1 MSAESPGA
9 KRATDPEMRE
19 REIATAI
26 ARFIDRQSSGE
37 PVDLDGF
44 CRDHADL
51 LPELRLELE
60 AVRRIDEALDSSHA
74 QPAAVGTKTPMPER
88 LSGLRVL
95 AELGAGGMGR
105 VFLALDDRLNRKV
118 AIKMLDARYWPNQR
132 LADRFMRE
140 ARAMARLSH
149 PNIAGIY
156 SLGAAGE
163 PPHFVMEYI
172 HGVSLAQAAEP
183 LRPPQKME
191 LFRKV
196 VLAVEFLHQHGI
208 VHRDLKPGNVLV
220 GSDLEPKVLDFGLA
234 LQRNASERHL
244 TRSGEVLGTL
254 DYFSPEQ
261 AHAEQDLDARSDIFS
276 LGVILYELLTG
287 RLPFRGE
294 NQRAQIRTLYDQ
306 DPVLPRRI
314 DPNLPGDLQSICL
327 KALEKDPKNRYA
339 SAREMADDLQRF
351 LAGEPILAVPAA
363 YSRMMAG
370 KIEQHVRELAG
381 WTQDHLLSNLEF
393 DSFRRMYDRLAEHE
407 DAWIMQVRRLS
418 FSQVTLYFG
427 AWILVL
433 GAVLVVLFAYRAFSG
448 TVRVLVTATAAVAM
462 LFIGVRCW
470 RRGQRRIGIAYL
482 LAFCLLLP
490 VLMILVMRKYQWLA
504 WATQNQWRLEFFQVT
519 QNVYWTPVVHHSLT
533 WATNAQVWW
542 SIFLSLPAYVWLRRF
557 TRSTVFSLV
566 SAFMGA
572 LLCLVTL
579 LRTGLLD
586 WVGEYPGRFYLR
598 LLPFAVMFFLL
609 AIGIERLRHAADA
622 RYFYFFAVAFTLVG
636 LSGVASV
643 HEPYSNWLKSVAPWT
658 HGRIEYLFMINA
670 AIYFAL
676 QHLFDRFPS
685 AELRWVAKTFRFV
698 IPGHILTSILSLGID
713 ASSRWHDA
721 EENAALRH
729 EARFFEILL
738 PIAACAFIFGSIPKQ
753 MKNFLASGLLFL
765 AVGIIRLQQD
775 LFNGHAAW
783 PIVLL
788 FAGLL
793 LMVAAANY
801 PSLKTAFWRIAH
813 RKL

>member
-9 KRATDPEMRE
+9 KRTTDPEMRE
-19 REIATAI
+19 RELATAI

-37 PVDLDGF
+37 PVDIDAF
-44 CRDHADL
+44 CRDHPDL

-60 AVRRIDEALDSSHA
+60 AVLRIDEALDSRHA
-74 QPAAVGTKTPMPER
+74 GPAAVTTKEPMPER

-140 ARAMARLSH
+140 ARAMAGLSH

-172 HGVSLAQAAEP
+172 HGVPLAQAAQP
-183 LRPPQKME
+183 LRLPQRME

-196 VLAVEFLHQHGI
+196 ILAVQFLHQHGI

-234 LQRNASERHL
+234 VQRNASERHL

-261 AHAEQDLDARSDIFS
+261 AHAGQDLDARSDIFS

-294 NQRAQIRTLYDQ
+294 NQRAQIRALNDQ

-393 DSFRRMYDRLAEHE
+393 DSFRRMYDRLSEHE

-433 GAVLVVLFAYRAFSG
+433 GAVLAVLFDYQKLSGTPVVLVVA
-448 TVRVLVTATAAVAM
+448 AAVAATA
-462 LFIGVRCW
+462 LIGVRCW
-470 RRGQRRIGIAYL
+470 RENQRRIGVAYL
-482 LAFCLLLP
+482 LAFCLVLP
-490 VLMILVMRKYQWLA
+490 VLLMVVMGQYGWL
-504 WATQNQWRLEFFQVT
+504 TTPSQNMPKLEFFAQFESFRHV
-519 QNVYWTPVVHHSLT
+519 
-533 WATNAQVWW
+533 TNAQLWW
-542 SIFLSLPAYVWLRRF
+542 SIFLSFPGYLWLRRF
-557 TRSTVFSLV
+557 TRSSVFSLV
-566 SAFMGA
+566 LAFMTA
-572 LLCLVTL
+572 LLCMVTL
-579 LRTGLLD
+579 LRMGLLE
-586 WVGEYPGRFYLR
+586 WVDSDPGRTYLR

-609 AIGIERLRHAADA
+609 AIGIERFRHAADA
-622 RYFYFFAVAFTLVG
+622 RYFYFFAVAFTLVA
-636 LSGVASV
+636 LSGVAGV
-643 HEPYSNWLKSVAPWT
+643 HKPYANWLKSIAPRSR
-658 HGRIEYLFMINA
+658 GQVQYLFMINA
-670 AIYFAL
+670 VTYFIL
-676 QHLFDRFPS
+676 QHLCDRFPS
-685 AELRWVAKTFRFV
+685 AELRGVAKTFRFV
-698 IPGHILTSILSLGID
+698 IPGHILTSILALGIA
-713 ASSRWHDA
+713 ASDRWH
-721 EENAALRH
+721 EGEQNAALRH

-738 PIAACAFIFGSIPKQ
+738 PIAACAFVFGSIPKQ

-765 AVGIIRLQQD
+765 ALGIIRLQQD
-775 LFNGHAAW
+775 WFNGYASW
-783 PIVLL
+783 PVFLL
-788 FAGLL
+788 YAGLV
-793 LMVAAANY
+793 MMIAAANY
-801 PSLKTAFWRIAH
+801 PALRTGGARLWR
-813 RKL
+813 RKP

>member
-9 KRATDPEMRE
+9 KRANDPEMRE
-19 REIATAI
+19 RDIAIAI
-26 ARFIDRQSSGE
+26 ARFIDSQSSGE
-37 PVDLDGF
+37 PVDIDSF
-44 CRDHADL
+44 CQDNPDM
-51 LPELRLELE
+51 LPELRLQLE
-60 AVRRIDEALDSSHA
+60 AVLLIDEALDSSHA
-74 QPAAVGTKTPMPER
+74 GSTAVGTKELMPEC

-95 AELGAGGMGR
+95 AELGTGGMGR
-105 VFLALDDRLNRKV
+105 VFLAMDDRLNRKV

-156 SLGAAGE
+156 NLGAAGE

-172 HGVSLAQAAEP
+172 HGVPLAQAAQP
-183 LRPPQKME
+183 LRLPQKME

-234 LQRNASERHL
+234 LQRDASERQL

-261 AHAEQDLDARSDIFS
+261 AHAEQDLDARSDVFS

-294 NQRAQIRTLYDQ
+294 NQRAHIHALYDQ

-314 DPNLPGDLQSICL
+314 DPNLPGDLQNICL

-351 LAGEPILAVPAA
+351 LAGEPVLAVPAA

-370 KIEQHVRELAG
+370 KIEQHVRELAA

-418 FSQVTLYFG
+418 LSQVTLYLG

-433 GAVLVVLFAYRAFSG
+433 GAVLVVLFDYRKLAG
-448 TVRVLVTATAAVAM
+448 TPAVLVTAAAAAATA
-462 LFIGVRCW
+462 FIGVRCW
-470 RRGQRRIGIAYL
+470 RENQRRIGIAYL

-490 VLMILVMRKYQWLA
+490 VLLMVVMGQYHWLTA
-504 WATQNQWRLEFFQVT
+504 PSQNKPKLEFFAQFESFRQV
-519 QNVYWTPVVHHSLT
+519 
-533 WATNAQVWW
+533 TNAQLWW
-542 SIFLSLPAYVWLRRF
+542 SIFLSFPGYLWLRRF
-557 TRSTVFSLV
+557 TRSSVFSLV
-566 SAFMGA
+566 LAFMSA

-579 LRTGLLD
+579 LRMGLLE
-586 WVGEYPGRFYLR
+586 WVDSDPGRTYLR
-598 LLPFAVMFFLL
+598 LIPFAVMFFLL
-609 AIGIERLRHAADA
+609 AIGIERLRHSADA
-622 RYFYFFAVAFTLVG
+622 RYFYFFAVAFTFVA
-636 LSGVASV
+636 LSGVAGA
-643 HEPYSNWLKSVAPWT
+643 HKPYANWLKSIAPRSL
-658 HGRIEYLFMINA
+658 GQVEYLFMINA
-670 AIYFAL
+670 AIYFVL
-676 QHLFDRFPS
+676 QHLCDGFPS

-698 IPGHILTSILSLGID
+698 IPGHILTSILALGLA
-713 ASSRWHDA
+713 ASDRWHEA
-721 EENAALRH
+721 EQNAALRH
-729 EARFFEILL
+729 EARFFEIFL
-738 PIAACAFIFGSIPKQ
+738 PLAACAFVFGSIPKQ

-765 AVGIIRLQQD
+765 AIGIIRLQQD
-775 LFNGHAAW
+775 LFSGHAAW
-783 PIVLL
+783 PIILL

-793 LMVAAANY
+793 LMIAAANY
-801 PSLKTAFWRIAH
+801 SALKTAFWRLA
-813 RKL
+813 RLKL